1 MLYFDHFQEDC
12 LCGGDKL
19 LFVLR
24 QSGLD
29 AQFLGCQ
36 QQMRPRDGDR
46 LQQRRHLRVQRFVL
60 RSTYIPRYKDC
71 CGMSILPV
79 GTDELKSEAHS
90 PYLQAAAAR
99 SSVALATP

>member
-1 MLYFDHFQEDC
+1 MLYFDYFQEDS
-12 LCGGDKL
+12 LRGSDEL
-19 LFVLR
+19 LSVLR

-46 LQQRRHLRVQRFVL
+46 LQQRRHLRAQRFIL
-60 RSTYIPRYKDC
+60 RPTYVPGYKDC
-71 CGMSILPV
+71 CGVSILPV
-79 GTDELKSEAHS
+79 GTDELKSEPHS